1 MSLGFNVSGEIKLPG
16 RSSQLKGSPTTTV
29 RQHVIRALY
38 DGTLLKKIDKIVLVD
53 TAGNER
59 DSTTSL
65 QYSRYINKLTITCSI
80 TATASYTIAKVRAYA
95 GADLYFETTPDQ
107 QPPVNAG
114 YRVDVT
120 LEIVVNMSGSVTYD
134 SYSRPLTPVTIHVLI
149 VDILAGERTAS
160 AINIESVEFWLG
172 GTRAPFTPAKTLSPD
187 GLSITISGTTTEHP
201 GGTVTEIV
209 IVGSAGTLW
218 RYEYI
223 NKEVT
228 LGTPLN
234 YTETTSA

>member
-1 MSLGFNVSGEIKLPG
+1 LSLGFNVSGEIKLGG

-38 DGTLLKKIDKIVLVD
+38 DGTGLKKIDRIVLVD

-65 QYSRYINKLTITCSI
+65 QYNRYINKLTITCSI

-95 GADLYFETTPDQ
+95 GADLYFETVPDQ
-107 QPPVNAG
+107 QPPVSAG
-114 YRVDVT
+114 YKVDVT
-120 LEIVVNMSGSVTYD
+120 LEIVVNMSGSVAYD
-134 SYSRPLTPVTIHVLI
+134 SASRPLTPVYIHVLI
-149 VDILAGERTAS
+149 ASILGGERTAS
-160 AINIESVEFWLG
+160 AINIVRVEFWVG
-172 GTRAPFTPAKTLSPD
+172 GARASFTPAKSLSAD
-187 GLSITISGTTTEHP
+187 GLSLTISGSTSDHP

-209 IVGSAGTLW
+209 ILGSADVLW
-218 RYEYI
+218 RYENI
-223 NKEVT
+223 NKDVV

>member
-1 MSLGFNVSGEIKLPG
+1 MIRFTVKGKL
-16 RSSQLKGSPTTTV
+16 RVNNREASTRGSPTTTV

-59 DSTTSL
+59 DSTTNL
-65 QYSRYINKLTITCSI
+65 NYSRYINKLTITCSI

-120 LEIVVNMSGSVTYD
+120 LEITANMSGSVTYD

-172 GTRAPFTPAKTLSPD
+172 GTRAPFTPAKTLSAD
-187 GLSITISGTTTEHP
+187 GLSLTISGSTTGHP

-218 RYEYI
+218 RYENI
-223 NKEVT
+223 NKDVVV
-228 LGTPLN
+228 GTPLN